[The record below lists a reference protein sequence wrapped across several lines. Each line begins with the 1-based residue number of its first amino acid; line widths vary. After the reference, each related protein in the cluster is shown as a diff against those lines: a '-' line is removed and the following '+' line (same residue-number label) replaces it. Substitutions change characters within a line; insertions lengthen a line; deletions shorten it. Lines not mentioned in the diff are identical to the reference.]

1 MVFFLIEKHQNASC
15 RNKKRPFGK
24 SVLCYP
30 GYCGLKWG
38 RGRVFKIETIKVGRE
53 APASLKGRVFKI
65 KENSLR
71 NFYAKNMAVAA
82 PLQGALREHAA
93 KA

>member
-1 MVFFLIEKHQNASC
+1 MVFFLIEKHRNVSW
-15 RNKKRPFGK
+15 RNKKRPFRK
-24 SVLCYP
+24 SVLCHP

-38 RGRVFKIETIKVGRE
+38 RGRAFKIETIKVGRE

-71 NFYAKNMAVAA
+71 NFLPNSMAVAA
-82 PLQGALREHAA
+82 PLQGVLREHAA

>member
-1 MVFFLIEKHQNASC
+1 MVFFLIEKHRNVSW
-15 RNKKRPFGK
+15 RNKKRPFRK
-24 SVLCYP
+24 SVLCHP

-38 RGRVFKIETIKVGRE
+38 RGRAFKIETIKVGRE

-71 NFYAKNMAVAA
+71 NF
-82 PLQGALREHAA
+82 
-93 KA
+93 